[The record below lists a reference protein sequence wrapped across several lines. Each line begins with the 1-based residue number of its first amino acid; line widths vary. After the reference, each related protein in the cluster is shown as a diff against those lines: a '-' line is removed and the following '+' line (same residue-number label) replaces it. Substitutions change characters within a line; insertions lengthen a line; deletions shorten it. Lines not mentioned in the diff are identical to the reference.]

1 MENKKERGGK
11 RSNAGRPKKEARVKK
26 QLFLNEN
33 IVEQLQEMTADE
45 VNLLLISALR
55 PNVNTL
61 QNLETSHRIA
71 EIEVNYKPNKLS
83 NEVINGSKVAA
94 SILSDVW
101 SNRLEWVEEFV
112 LLLLNN
118 QNQPLGY
125 VKLFQGGLNQ
135 TIIDSR
141 VVFGIALVA
150 QASGFIISHNHP
162 SGVLKPSQA
171 DISMTNNLVA
181 QGRIMG
187 INCLDHIIIGVGG
200 YYSFKD
206 EGLIY

>member
-61 QNLETSHRIA
+61 ENLETSHRIA

-83 NEVINGSKVAA
+83 NEVIKGSKVAA
-94 SILSDVW
+94 EILSDVW

-141 VVFGIALVA
+141 VVFGIALVS

-162 SGVLKPSQA
+162 SGVLKPSQS
-171 DISMTNNLVA
+171 DINMTNNLVA